1 MDDSKQLKILFAIH
15 AYKPAWKFGG
25 PAISV
30 SSLAETLVKKGHK
43 VFVYTT
49 NSNVYEK
56 LSVLPNVPHDIN
68 GVKVWYYD
76 YNNHIQS
83 LFPFIPY
90 LAKSV
95 GFLYAPLMKQNLLRT
110 IRFIDIV
117 HTQLPFAYPTY
128 LAATVAHK
136 NNIPYF
142 YSQRGV
148 LNLKRLKYRSL
159 KKKLYLY
166 AIENK
171 ILKRASA
178 LVALNEDEMISYQAL
193 GLRNPCHVIPNGIN
207 VENYWQEHRGIAQKE
222 YAIPDSAKVLLY
234 LGRIHW
240 IKRVD
245 CLLDAFLHISNK
257 FLQAVLVIAGPDES
271 GIANMLLKKA
281 RDYGVAD
288 RIIIPGMVTGD
299 LKKDL
304 LARADLFC
312 LPSEEEGFSIA
323 ILEALASQ
331 TPVVIS
337 DGCHFNEVEKYSAG
351 AVSSAKP
358 SVLSRVIDDFLS
370 NPSILPQMGENGLQL
385 VKQKYTW
392 DLIADKHID
401 MYLKYKRL
409 MHMRSNEKSICN
421 Q

>member
-56 LSVLPNVPHDIN
+56 LIVSPNIPHDIN

-76 YNNHIQS
+76 YNNYVQS
-83 LFPFIPY
+83 IFPFIPY
-90 LAKSV
+90 VAKSV
-95 GFLYAPLMKQNLLRT
+95 GFLYAPLMKKNLVRT

-148 LNLKRLKYRSL
+148 LNLKRLRYRSF

-166 AIENK
+166 AIENQ
-171 ILKRASA
+171 ILKRASG
-178 LVALNEDEMISYQAL
+178 LVALNEPEMISYQTL
-193 GLRNPCHVIPNGIN
+193 GFKNPCYIIPNGIN
-207 VENYWQEHRGIAQKE
+207 IENYWQYHKGIAQKE
-222 YAIPDSAKVLLY
+222 YSIPDSAKIILF

-240 IKRVD
+240 IKRID
-245 CLLDAFLHISNK
+245 SLLEAFLRISNK
-257 FLQAVLVIAGPDES
+257 YMQAVLVIAGPDES
-271 GIANMLLKKA
+271 GIANMLIKKA
-281 RDYGVAD
+281 RDYGVAN
-288 RIIIPGMVTGD
+288 RVIVPGMVTGD

-337 DGCHFNEVEKYSAG
+337 EGCHFSDVEKYSAG
-351 AVSSAKP
+351 VVSSNDP
-358 SVLSRVIDDFLS
+358 FVLSQVIEGFLA
-370 NPSILPQMGENGLQL
+370 NPSRLPQMGENGLRL
-385 VKQKYTW
+385 VKQQYTW
-392 DLIADKHID
+392 DLIADKHIE
-401 MYLKYKRL
+401 MYQEYKRFSGKQ
-409 MHMRSNEKSICN
+409 RQK
-421 Q
+421 